1 MTAATIT
8 TPTLPTK
15 HIKVALLVCGI
26 PIPTVLEPYGDY
38 TVIFRNLM
46 LLGLDRL
53 KKEGKIDSAA
63 TLELTGFDARE
74 GVYPELIQDFDLV
87 LISGSASDAY
97 DNIPWINQLVEYV
110 RTTTADPSCPK
121 FAGICFGHQ
130 IIGRAFNAPVS
141 KNPKGWELGWTQTE
155 LTKEG
160 QEFWGGEVMTIQELH
175 QDIVHTVPEGF
186 SLLATNGHT
195 ANQSMIS
202 NNKKIVTL
210 QGHPE
215 LTAGIML
222 EYIKARTASGIFSK
236 ELSEAS
242 IKVNEKPVDSE
253 RTAARILE
261 FALA

>member
-1 MTAATIT
+1 MTPIT
-8 TPTLPTK
+8 TTSTLPTK
-15 HIKVALLVCGI
+15 HIKVALLVCGT
-26 PIPTVLEPYGDY
+26 PIPAVLDTYGDY

-53 KKEGKIDSAA
+53 KKEGKIGSSA
-63 TLELTGFDARE
+63 TLDLTGFDVRE
-74 GVYPELIQDFDLV
+74 DKYPEHLSDFDV
-87 LISGSASDAY
+87 ALISGSASNAY
-97 DNIPWINQLVEYV
+97 DDIPWINQLVEYV
-110 RTTTADPSCPK
+110 RTATVDPSCPK
-121 FAGICFGHQ
+121 FAAICFGHQ

-141 KNPKGWELGWTQTE
+141 KSPKGWELGWTETK

-160 QEFWGGEVMTIQELH
+160 QEFWGGETMRIQELH

-186 SLLATNGHT
+186 SLLASTIHT
-195 ANQSMIS
+195 TNQSMIS
-202 NNKKIVTL
+202 NDKKIVTL

-215 LTAGIML
+215 LTAPIMA
-222 EYIKARTASGIFSK
+222 EFIKARTASGVFSH

-242 IKVNEKPVDSE
+242 MRVNDNPVDSE